1 MTTDT
6 ISQALLDAAT
16 AGNFE
21 RVRQLAQTGADL
33 NALDD
38 GEPLLDRVVSA
49 FILPGSVPAFAAD
62 MLRLLLQLGA
72 DPNRPDDEGMTALH
86 TAMLAQDVELMRI
99 LLESGAEPNGM
110 PGSSPGETLY
120 DWAELDYRHSTWD
133 EPFGLQGSL
142 MPPDAPTTAD
152 KASEDAWLLYLDRCA
167 VKHGARRPDYLFLL
181 REFGART
188 ATELGRNR

>member
-1 MTTDT
+1 MANDTT
-6 ISQALLDAAT
+6 APELLDAAT
-16 AGNFE
+16 AGDFE
-21 RVRQLAQTGADL
+21 RVRQLAQAGADL

-38 GEPLLDRVVSA
+38 GEPLLDRAVSA
-49 FILPGSVPAFAAD
+49 FTLLDSVPAFAAD

-72 DPNRPDDEGMTALH
+72 DPNRPGDEGMTALH
-86 TAMLAQDVELMRI
+86 TAMLAQSVELMRI
-99 LLESGAEPNGM
+99 LLEGGAEPNGM
-110 PGSSPGETLY
+110 QGFGPGGTLY
-120 DWAELDYRHSTWD
+120 DWAEVDYRYSTWD

-142 MPPDAPTTAD
+142 MPPDTPTAAD

-188 ATELGRNR
+188 ATELERNR

>member
-1 MTTDT
+1 MTNETST
-6 ISQALLDAAT
+6 QELLDAAA
-16 AGNFE
+16 AGDFE
-21 RVRQLAQTGADL
+21 WVRQLAQAGADL

-38 GEPLLDRVVSA
+38 GETLLDRAVSA
-49 FILPGSVPAFAAD
+49 LTLPDPVPAFAAD

-72 DPNRPDDEGMTALH
+72 DPNRPGDEGMTALH
-86 TAMLAQDVELMRI
+86 TAMLARNVELMRI
-99 LLESGAEPNGM
+99 LLEGGAVPNDM

-120 DWAELDYRHSTWD
+120 DWAEFDYRYSTWD

-142 MPPDAPTTAD
+142 MPPDAPTTGD

-181 REFGART
+181 REFGGRRAS
-188 ATELGRNR
+188 ELSSS

>member
-1 MTTDT
+1 MDTTT
-6 ISQALLDAAT
+6 LALLDAAT
-16 AGNFE
+16 AGEFE
-21 RVRQLAQTGADL
+21 RVRQLVLSGADL
-33 NALDD
+33 NALDN

-49 FILPGSVPAFAAD
+49 FTLPDSVPAFAAD

-86 TAMLAQDVELMRI
+86 TAMLAQNVELVRI
-99 LLESGAEPNGM
+99 LLEGGAVPNGM

-120 DWAELDYRHSTWD
+120 DWAEFDYRYSTWD
-133 EPFGLQGSL
+133 EPFELQGSL
-142 MPPDAPTTAD
+142 MPPDAPTAAD
-152 KASEDAWLLYLDRCA
+152 KVSEDAWLLYLDHCA

>member
-1 MTTDT
+1 MQTTT
-6 ISQALLDAAT
+6 MALLDAAA

-21 RVRQLAQTGADL
+21 RVRQLVQAGADL

-49 FILPGSVPAFAAD
+49 FILPDSVPAFAAD
-62 MLRLLLQLGA
+62 MLRLILQLGA
-72 DPNRPDDEGMTALH
+72 DPNRPGDEGMTALH
-86 TAMLAQDVELMRI
+86 TAMLARNVELMRI

-110 PGSSPGETLY
+110 PGSSHGETLY
-120 DWAELDYRHSTWD
+120 DWAEFDYRHSTWD

-152 KASEDAWLLYLDRCA
+152 KASEDARLLYLDRCA

-181 REFGART
+181 REFGGRRVS
-188 ATELGRNR
+188 ELSSS